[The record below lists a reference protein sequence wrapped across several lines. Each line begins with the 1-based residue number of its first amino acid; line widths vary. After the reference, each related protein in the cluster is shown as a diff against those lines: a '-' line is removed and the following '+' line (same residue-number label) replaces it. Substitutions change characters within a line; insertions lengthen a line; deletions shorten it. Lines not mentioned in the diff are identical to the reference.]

1 MIPEQVSEESLLGR
15 GNRRVKAILAWAA
28 AKSIRSKE
36 NRQTG
41 VEMTE
46 KGEDRA
52 EQHGLPRNHMRDYDV
67 EM

>member
-41 VEMTE
+41 RN
-46 KGEDRA
+46 DR
-52 EQHGLPRNHMRDYDV
+52 ERGRQG
-67 EM
+67 

>member
-1 MIPEQVSEESLLGR
+1 MIPEQVSEESLLG
-15 GNRRVKAILAWAA
+15 RVKAILAWAA
-28 AKSIRSKE
+28 AKSIRPKE

-41 VEMTE
+41 VETTE